1 MDDIAEQLVHG
12 PVGKRLKVIFGGGR
26 FNFVD
31 SSKKD
36 DQGIYGKRT
45 DGKNLIN
52 EWLDNKS
59 KHEVRKYVWNKVS
72 FDLIMM

>member
-1 MDDIAEQLVHG
+1 M
-12 PVGKRLKVIFGGGR
+12 IFGGGR